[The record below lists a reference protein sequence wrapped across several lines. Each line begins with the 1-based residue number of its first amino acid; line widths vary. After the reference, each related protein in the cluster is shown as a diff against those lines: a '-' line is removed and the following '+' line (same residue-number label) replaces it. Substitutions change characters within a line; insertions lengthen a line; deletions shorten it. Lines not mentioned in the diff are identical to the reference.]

1 MIKLLMENDNTSK
14 IYKGALCRIKM
25 CVNTDSEVC
34 KRLAEIGCL
43 CIVREVYENMVK
55 LEAVPRYSDKL
66 IFVVA
71 GIDELDFI
79 QPITTEN
86 NLLDIMQK
94 YAVRYILGVSSS
106 GEVHDSDR
114 LQALVREYVSQRTV
128 SDSK

>member
-1 MIKLLMENDNTSK
+1 MENDNTSK

-43 CIVREVYENMVK
+43 CIVREVYGNMVK

-86 NLLDIMQK
+86 NLLDTMKK